1 MTNWEYLLGTPAL
14 AAQFVHKVVMCAC
27 YMEDGGCE
35 ICPLRDLECCMDFQE
50 VKAWLESEM
59 G

>member
-1 MTNWEYLLGTPAL
+1 MGTPAL

-50 VKAWLESEM
+50 IKAWLESEM